1 MSPHALMK
9 NAQDATSNSGVC
21 VPTNSKV
28 GMAGGPGVFTSG
40 EHAVTTAEGVSMDS
54 EEGTIR
60 NEPTMCE
67 DELIKAEEE
76 ATATT
81 ETTKNEDSS
90 AQIGIIKREGA
101 SAAAENEPLK
111 NHKKFSNDHLSVRQ
125 KGVNVYTTMC
135 VIAPIWIEII
145 LSSDLLHPKDSDFSP
160 STHDHIAGPQ
170 VDELGK
176 LQIATLPCIGCIT
189 PRCCVWKI
197 IVRPGLSCFYV
208 MSEVVHLVLNKYA

>member
-9 NAQDATSNSGVC
+9 NARDATSNSGAC
-21 VPTNSKV
+21 IPTKSKL

-40 EHAVTTAEGVSMDS
+40 EHAVTTTQGVSMDS
-54 EEGTIR
+54 EEGMIC
-60 NEPTMCE
+60 NEPTKCE
-67 DELIKAEEE
+67 DELIKTEEE

-90 AQIGIIKREGA
+90 AQIGTIKREGA
-101 SAAAENEPLK
+101 SAAAENEPLR
-111 NHKKFSNDHLSVRQ
+111 NHKKIGNDHLSVIQ

-160 STHDHIAGPQ
+160 STHDHIAGPH

-176 LQIATLPCIGCIT
+176 LQIATVPCIGCVYNSLMLCLENNST
-189 PRCCVWKI
+189 SR
-197 IVRPGLSCFYV
+197 IVMLLPNV
-208 MSEVVHLVLNKYA
+208 

>member
-1 MSPHALMK
+1 MSHNTLFPCTEMSPHVLMK
-9 NAQDATSNSGVC
+9 NARDATSNSGAC
-21 VPTNSKV
+21 IPTNSKL

-40 EHAVTTAEGVSMDS
+40 EHAVTTAQGVSMDS

-60 NEPTMCE
+60 SEPTKCE
-67 DELIKAEEE
+67 DDLIKAEEE

-90 AQIGIIKREGA
+90 AQIGTIKTEGA
-101 SAAAENEPLK
+101 SAAAENGPFK
-111 NHKKFSNDHLSVRQ
+111 DHKKYGNDHLSVIQ

-145 LSSDLLHPKDSDFSP
+145 LRSGLLHPKDSDLFP
-160 STHDHIAGPQ
+160 GTHDHIAGPQ

-176 LQIATLPCIGCIT
+176 L
-189 PRCCVWKI
+189 
-197 IVRPGLSCFYV
+197 
-208 MSEVVHLVLNKYA
+208 